1 MKNRHYGLIYPTSPS
16 ISLIYA
22 KKHFLNFQHPHRSSA
37 TSFSLI
43 SVSSPNLLL
52 TPSEKYLDTQWSNL
66 PLQCNFTN
74 KHAVSGYHVGDHL
87 RAFHLALE
95 QGQAEVL
102 WAQTM
107 KFCST
112 KAGKVVKKGG
122 WADFPLQEGRSL
134 SLPLPGARQVSA
146 DIQPL
151 WVFLWERLGGRRGG
165 KGREN
170 LFPSSR
176 FSPTLTCLSMKKK
189 KSPIVKLVKWDHP
202 SGWRE
207 GIGKEEEMPWKPFS
221 FWWFRKGIECY
232 CLTLNMFFMRRSC
245 SRHIIF

>member
-1 MKNRHYGLIYPTSPS
+1 MQNSFFSH
-16 ISLIYA
+16 
-22 KKHFLNFQHPHRSSA
+22 FQHPHRSSA
-37 TSFSLI
+37 TSSLI

-52 TPSEKYLDTQWSNL
+52 TASEKYLDTQWSNL

-107 KFCST
+107 EFCST
-112 KAGKVVKKGG
+112 NVGKVVKKGG
-122 WADFPLQEGRSL
+122 WADFPLQEGLSL
-134 SLPLPGARQVSA
+134 SACLCQEPGKDLLIFSLFEFSFGKVWGGGARGERICFPVP
-146 DIQPL
+146 D
-151 WVFLWERLGGRRGG
+151 FLLHLHVCPW
-165 KGREN
+165 
-170 LFPSSR
+170 
-176 FSPTLTCLSMKKK
+176 KK

-232 CLTLNMFFMRRSC
+232 CLALNMFFMRRSC

>member
-1 MKNRHYGLIYPTSPS
+1 MKNRHYGPIYPTSSS
-16 ISLIYA
+16 ISLTYA

-102 WAQTM
+102 WARTM

-151 WVFLWERLGGRRGG
+151 WVFLWERLGGEEGG
-165 KGREN
+165 QGERE
-170 LFPSSR
+170 FVSQFQI
-176 FSPTLTCLSMKKK
+176 FSYTYMFVHEKKK
-189 KSPIVKLVKWDHP
+189 VPYCKTCQMRPPKWLK
-202 SGWRE
+202 GGNWE
-207 GIGKEEEMPWKPFS
+207 GGRNALKTI
-221 FWWFRKGIECY
+221 
-232 CLTLNMFFMRRSC
+232 FFLMV
-245 SRHIIF
+245 